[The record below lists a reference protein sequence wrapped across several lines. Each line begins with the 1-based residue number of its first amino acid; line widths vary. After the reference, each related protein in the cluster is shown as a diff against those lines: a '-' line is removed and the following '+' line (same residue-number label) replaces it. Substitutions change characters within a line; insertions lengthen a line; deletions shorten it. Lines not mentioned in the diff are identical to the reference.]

1 MDKIDQKILSIVQRD
16 ASLPVSEIASQV
28 GLTQTPCW
36 KRIQR
41 LEDIGVIKRRV
52 ALLDAK
58 MINAGLTVFVTVRT
72 NRHDGAWLDEFSNA
86 VEDMP
91 EVVEFHRLAGDIDY
105 LLRVNVPDMDAY
117 DLFYKELIGRVALTD
132 VTSSFSMET
141 IKSTPELPLH
151 FLEGAEPRV
160 RQTAK

>member
-1 MDKIDQKILSIVQRD
+1 MDRIDQSILAILQRD
-16 ASLPVSEIASQV
+16 ASLPVSEIANQV

-58 MINAGLTVFVTVRT
+58 KVNAGLTVFVTVRT
-72 NRHDGAWLDEFSNA
+72 NRHDANWLTEFSEA
-86 VEDMP
+86 VQDMP

-117 DLFYKELIGRVALTD
+117 DLFYKELIGRIALTD
-132 VTSSFSMET
+132 VTSSFSMQT

-151 FLEGAEPRV
+151 FMENSEPRG
-160 RQTAK
+160 RAG